1 MFQECETV
9 YEEECSEVSD
19 QQCNT
24 VLEQQCEVRINLF
37 AVSQKW
43 RDQNDKH
50 GKGLGYV
57 RWRSS
62 EGERRG
68 GYLHLAVRE
77 EEMEE
82 GLQDATVWVELA
94 LGCKRAF
101 PVREK
106 ETVALPTIICS
117 TMSGGREGGG
127 LYYTEFCTIFSHICT
142 FYPVLRSVLKET
154 TVAPPT
160 IIFFWRNHTLHS
172 AAAYIERNAF
182 TLLATLSHAVKW
194 STYLGQWATE
204 MAAYIGFLW

>member
-62 EGERRG
+62 EGEWRG

-82 GLQDATVWVELA
+82 GAQT
-94 LGCKRAF
+94 
-101 PVREK
+101 
-106 ETVALPTIICS
+106 
-117 TMSGGREGGG
+117 EG
-127 LYYTEFCTIFSHICT
+127 
-142 FYPVLRSVLKET
+142 V
-154 TVAPPT
+154 
-160 IIFFWRNHTLHS
+160 
-172 AAAYIERNAF
+172 
-182 TLLATLSHAVKW
+182 
-194 STYLGQWATE
+194 
-204 MAAYIGFLW
+204 